1 MTEAFSIEQRPL
13 LSWTAWAV
21 LAVAL
26 HGALLVWLHR
36 DIQPATIELHSG
48 RTAVAVS
55 WAAAA
60 PSMPTTAQAAAPAPL
75 ISAEQG
81 KQKTTPRKA
90 AKPRPEA
97 QSLPEP
103 LVPVADTAVPAEAQQ
118 PVTPA
123 ENATAAPPSPAATS
137 AQTSQQAQGSR
148 QAEAIS
154 GRQPEYP
161 YRAIQRNQQGR
172 VLVALTVDAKGRASD
187 IVLERSSGYYLL
199 DQAVL
204 SFVKRE
210 RFQPA
215 MRDGLAISSRQEF
228 GFLFQLH

>member
-1 MTEAFSIEQRPL
+1 MAEVASAERQPL
-13 LSWTAWAV
+13 LSWSAWAV

-26 HGALLVWLHR
+26 HGALLASLHR
-36 DIQPATIELHSG
+36 DSQPATIELHSG

-55 WAAAA
+55 WAAAPPK
-60 PSMPTTAQAAAPAPL
+60 PSTAQAAAPAPL

-215 MRDGLAISSRQEF
+215 MRNGLAISSRQEF